1 MNPPL
6 YLFPMRAG
14 FLLTL
19 LLPLSVSSQ
28 ESLVEIE
35 VIGRKVNLL
44 GDALSASEGRVSFQE
59 IRQRPVLR
67 AGDVLET
74 VPGLVATQHSGSG
87 KANQLFLRGFNLD
100 HGTDFATS
108 IDGMPVNLR
117 THGHGQGYT
126 DLNFIIPEMVQE
138 ILYRKGP
145 YYAEVG
151 DFSGAGSANF
161 VTRGNSVDSVVQLG
175 AGEFGYTRALAMAN
189 ARGVGGD
196 LVFALEH
203 QRYDGPWENLE
214 EDVGKTNLQLKQFW
228 QGESGETT
236 LSLMAYRNGWNAA
249 DQIPDRAVQSGLIS
263 KLGSLDPTTGG
274 ESSRYSL
281 SLSSQ
286 SEIASGD
293 LSVNVFAIDYDMD
306 LYSNFTYFTSSEGDQ
321 SKQIDS
327 RRIYG
332 GNITLESEQEW
343 ASQTVINTFGAD
355 VRLDDINEVGLLST
369 SGRRIRDTLR
379 LDRVIESSIG
389 VFWQSELSWTDRLRT
404 VAGVRYD
411 RFWFDVKALDAL
423 VPSTLTDNSG
433 KTDDGITTASL
444 HTAYRLGDSQEL
456 YASLGSGFHSND
468 ARGTVISRDPTTG
481 AEIEPVDELVPTRG
495 AELGWRVY
503 LTDRLNATV
512 ALWQLDIES
521 ELVFVGD
528 AGSTED
534 TGASSERE
542 GLELSAYYQLNNAVG
557 LDFEYAQSKAQFTAP
572 VDGSYDVPGAL
583 DRVISAGVNY
593 QPNDRVFTHL
603 RFRYFGDY
611 PLAGGQRAAGS
622 SMTNLRLGYE
632 VSDSIQLSLDLL
644 NLFDSDDH
652 DVEYFYPSQLIGEPG
667 PVDDHHYHVFEP
679 RALRLY
685 LQFQL

>member
-6 YLFPMRAG
+6 YLLPMRAG

-19 LLPLSVSSQ
+19 LLPLSVSSH

-161 VTRGNSVDSVVQLG
+161 VTRDNSVDSVVQLG

-542 GLELSAYYQLNNAVG
+542 GLELSAYYQLNNAFG

>member
-6 YLFPMRAG
+6 YLLPKRAG

-19 LLPLSVSSQ
+19 LLPLSVSSH

-161 VTRGNSVDSVVQLG
+161 VTRDNSVDSVVQLG

-321 SKQIDS
+321 FKQIDS

>member
-611 PLAGGQRAAGS
+611 PLAGGQRAVGS

>member
-1 MNPPL
+1 
-6 YLFPMRAG
+6 MRAG

-19 LLPLSVSSQ
+19 LLPLSVSSH

-161 VTRGNSVDSVVQLG
+161 VTRDNSVDSVVQLG

-306 LYSNFTYFTSSEGDQ
+306 LYSNVTYFTSSEGDQ
-321 SKQIDS
+321 FKQIDS

>member
-6 YLFPMRAG
+6 YLLPMRAG

-19 LLPLSVSSQ
+19 LLPLSVSSH

-117 THGHGQGYT
+117 SHGHGQGYT

-161 VTRGNSVDSVVQLG
+161 VTRDNSVDSVVQLG

-321 SKQIDS
+321 FKQIDS

-379 LDRVIESSIG
+379 LDRVIESTMSQKIRIKLKSYDYNL
-389 VFWQSELSWTDRLRT
+389 VDKSAEKIVKT
-404 VAGVRYD
+404 V
-411 RFWFDVKALDAL
+411 K
-423 VPSTLTDNSG
+423 
-433 KTDDGITTASL
+433 
-444 HTAYRLGDSQEL
+444 
-456 YASLGSGFHSND
+456 
-468 ARGTVISRDPTTG
+468 TTG
-481 AEIEPVDELVPTRG
+481 AVVTGPIPLPT
-495 AELGWRVY
+495 
-503 LTDRLNATV
+503 NKKIFTV
-512 ALWQLDIES
+512 LRS
-521 ELVFVGD
+521 PHVNKK
-528 AGSTED
+528 S
-534 TGASSERE
+534 RE
-542 GLELSAYYQLNNAVG
+542 
-557 LDFEYAQSKAQFTAP
+557 
-572 VDGSYDVPGAL
+572 
-583 DRVISAGVNY
+583 
-593 QPNDRVFTHL
+593 
-603 RFRYFGDY
+603 
-611 PLAGGQRAAGS
+611 
-622 SMTNLRLGYE
+622 
-632 VSDSIQLSLDLL
+632 
-644 NLFDSDDH
+644 
-652 DVEYFYPSQLIGEPG
+652 
-667 PVDDHHYHVFEP
+667 
-679 RALRLY
+679 
-685 LQFQL
+685 QFQLSSYKRLLDIYSSSSKTIDALMKLELPSGVEVEIKV

>member
-1 MNPPL
+1 
-6 YLFPMRAG
+6 MRAG

-19 LLPLSVSSQ
+19 LLPLSVSSH

-161 VTRGNSVDSVVQLG
+161 VTRDNSVDSVVQLG

>member
-1 MNPPL
+1 M
-6 YLFPMRAG
+6 
-14 FLLTL
+14 
-19 LLPLSVSSQ
+19 
-28 ESLVEIE
+28 EIE

-44 GDALSASEGRVSFQE
+44 GDALSASEGRVSFLE
-59 IRQRPVLR
+59 MRQRPILR
-67 AGDVLET
+67 VGDVLET

-117 THGHGQGYT
+117 SHGHGQGYT

-151 DFSGAGSANF
+151 DFSGAGSAKF
-161 VTRGNSVDSVVQLG
+161 VTRDNAVDSVVQLG

-214 EDVGKTNLQLKQFW
+214 EDVGKTNLQLKHFW

-249 DQIPDRAVQSGLIS
+249 DQIPARAVRSGLLS
-263 KLGSLDPTTGG
+263 KFGSLDTTTGG

-321 SKQIDS
+321 FKQIDR

-379 LDRVIESSIG
+379 LDRVNESSLG
-389 VFWQSELSWTDRLRT
+389 VFWQSELNWTDRLRT

-423 VPSTLTDNSG
+423 VSSTLTGNPA
-433 KTDDGITTASL
+433 KLTT
-444 HTAYRLGDSQEL
+444 E
-456 YASLGSGFHSND
+456 
-468 ARGTVISRDPTTG
+468 
-481 AEIEPVDELVPTRG
+481 
-495 AELGWRVY
+495 
-503 LTDRLNATV
+503 
-512 ALWQLDIES
+512 
-521 ELVFVGD
+521 
-528 AGSTED
+528 
-534 TGASSERE
+534 
-542 GLELSAYYQLNNAVG
+542 
-557 LDFEYAQSKAQFTAP
+557 
-572 VDGSYDVPGAL
+572 
-583 DRVISAGVNY
+583 
-593 QPNDRVFTHL
+593 
-603 RFRYFGDY
+603 
-611 PLAGGQRAAGS
+611 
-622 SMTNLRLGYE
+622 
-632 VSDSIQLSLDLL
+632 
-644 NLFDSDDH
+644 
-652 DVEYFYPSQLIGEPG
+652 
-667 PVDDHHYHVFEP
+667 
-679 RALRLY
+679 
-685 LQFQL
+685 

>member
-161 VTRGNSVDSVVQLG
+161 VTRDNSVDSVVQLG

-603 RFRYFGDY
+603 RFRHFGDY

>member
-6 YLFPMRAG
+6 YLLPMRAG

-19 LLPLSVSSQ
+19 LLPLSVSSH

-161 VTRGNSVDSVVQLG
+161 VTRDNSVDSVVQLG

-306 LYSNFTYFTSSEGDQ
+306 LYSNVTYFTSSEGDQ
-321 SKQIDS
+321 FKQIDS

-343 ASQTVINTFGAD
+343 ASQTVLNTFGAD

-667 PVDDHHYHVFEP
+667 PADDHHYHVFEP

>member
-6 YLFPMRAG
+6 YLLPMRAG

-19 LLPLSVSSQ
+19 LLPLSVSSH

-161 VTRGNSVDSVVQLG
+161 VTRDNSVDSVVQLG

-321 SKQIDS
+321 FKQIDS

>member
-1 MNPPL
+1 
-6 YLFPMRAG
+6 MRAG

-161 VTRGNSVDSVVQLG
+161 VTRDNSVDSVVQLG

-611 PLAGGQRAAGS
+611 PLAGGQRAVGS

>member
-6 YLFPMRAG
+6 YLLPMRAG

-161 VTRGNSVDSVVQLG
+161 VTRDNSVDSVVQLG

>member
-1 MNPPL
+1 
-6 YLFPMRAG
+6 MRAG

-611 PLAGGQRAAGS
+611 PLAGGQRAVGS

>member
-1 MNPPL
+1 L
-6 YLFPMRAG
+6 SLRAG

-19 LLPLSVSSQ
+19 LLPPSVSSQ

-44 GDALSASEGRVSFQE
+44 GDALSASEGRVSFLE
-59 IRQRPVLR
+59 MRQRPILR
-67 AGDVLET
+67 VGDVLET

-117 THGHGQGYT
+117 SHGHGQGYT

-151 DFSGAGSANF
+151 DFSGAGSAKF
-161 VTRGNSVDSVVQLG
+161 VTRDNAVDSVVQLG

-214 EDVGKTNLQLKQFW
+214 EDVGKTNLQLKHFW

-249 DQIPDRAVQSGLIS
+249 DQIPGRAVRSGLLS
-263 KLGSLDPTTGG
+263 KFGSLDTTTGG

-306 LYSNFTYFTSSEGDQ
+306 LYSNVTYFTSSEGDQ
-321 SKQIDS
+321 FKQIDS

-369 SGRRIRDTLR
+369 SGRRIRDTLH
-379 LDRVIESSIG
+379 LDRVNESSLG
-389 VFWQSELSWTDRLRT
+389 VFWQSELNWTDRLRT

-423 VPSTLTDNSG
+423 VSSTLMGNSG

-481 AEIEPVDELVPTRG
+481 AEIDPVDGLVPTRG

-512 ALWQLDIES
+512 ALWQLDIDS

-534 TGASSERE
+534 TGASSERA
-542 GLELSAYYQLNNAVG
+542 GAELSAYYQLSNAVG
-557 LDFEYAQSKAQFTAP
+557 LDFEYAQTKAQFTAP

-593 QPNDRVFTHL
+593 QPNDRFFTHL

>member
-161 VTRGNSVDSVVQLG
+161 VTRDNSVDSVVQLG

-611 PLAGGQRAAGS
+611 PLAGGQRAVGS

>member
-161 VTRGNSVDSVVQLG
+161 VTRDNSVDSVVQLG

-321 SKQIDS
+321 FKQIDS

>member
-1 MNPPL
+1 
-6 YLFPMRAG
+6 MRAG

-19 LLPLSVSSQ
+19 LLPLSVSSH

-161 VTRGNSVDSVVQLG
+161 VTRDNSVDSVVQLG

-321 SKQIDS
+321 FKQIDS

>member
-6 YLFPMRAG
+6 YLLPKRAG

-19 LLPLSVSSQ
+19 LLPLSVSSH

-117 THGHGQGYT
+117 SHGHGQGYT

-161 VTRGNSVDSVVQLG
+161 VTRDNSVDSVVQLG

-321 SKQIDS
+321 FKQIDS

>member
-1 MNPPL
+1 
-6 YLFPMRAG
+6 MRAG

>member
-19 LLPLSVSSQ
+19 LLPLSVSSH

>member
-1 MNPPL
+1 
-6 YLFPMRAG
+6 
-14 FLLTL
+14 
-19 LLPLSVSSQ
+19 
-28 ESLVEIE
+28 VEIE

-161 VTRGNSVDSVVQLG
+161 VTRDNSVDSVVQLG

-321 SKQIDS
+321 FKQIDS

>member
-1 MNPPL
+1 L
-6 YLFPMRAG
+6 SLRAG

-19 LLPLSVSSQ
+19 LLPPSVSSQ

-44 GDALSASEGRVSFQE
+44 GDALSASEGRVSFLE
-59 IRQRPVLR
+59 MRQRPILR
-67 AGDVLET
+67 VGDVLET
-74 VPGLVATQHSGSG
+74 VPGLVVTQHSGSG

-117 THGHGQGYT
+117 SHGHGQGYT

-138 ILYRKGP
+138 ILYRKGS

-151 DFSGAGSANF
+151 DFSGAGSAKF
-161 VTRGNSVDSVVQLG
+161 VTRDNAVDSVVQLG

-214 EDVGKTNLQLKQFW
+214 EDVGKTNLQLKHFW

-249 DQIPDRAVQSGLIS
+249 DQIPGRAVRSGLLS
-263 KLGSLDPTTGG
+263 KFGSLDTTTGG

-321 SKQIDS
+321 FKQIDS

-379 LDRVIESSIG
+379 LDRVNEGSLG
-389 VFWQSELSWTDRLRT
+389 VFWQSELNWTDRLRT

-423 VPSTLTDNSG
+423 VSSTLTGNSG

-481 AEIEPVDELVPTRG
+481 AEIDPVDGLVPTRG

-512 ALWQLDIES
+512 ALWQLDIDS

-528 AGSTED
+528 TGSTED
-534 TGASSERE
+534 TGASSERA
-542 GLELSAYYQLNNAVG
+542 GAELSAYYQLSNAVG
-557 LDFEYAQSKAQFTAP
+557 LDFEYAQTKAQFTAP

-593 QPNDRVFTHL
+593 QPNDRFFTHL
-603 RFRYFGDY
+603 RFRHFGDY

-632 VSDSIQLSLDLL
+632 VSDSFQLSLDLL

>member
-6 YLFPMRAG
+6 YLLPMRAG

-19 LLPLSVSSQ
+19 LLPLSVSSH

-161 VTRGNSVDSVVQLG
+161 VTRDNSVDSVVQLG

>member
-321 SKQIDS
+321 FKQIDS

-611 PLAGGQRAAGS
+611 PLAGGQRAVGS

>member
-1 MNPPL
+1 
-6 YLFPMRAG
+6 MRAG

-19 LLPLSVSSQ
+19 LLPLSVSSH

-161 VTRGNSVDSVVQLG
+161 VTRDNSVDSVVQLG

-249 DQIPDRAVQSGLIS
+249 DQIPDRAVKSGLIS

>member
-6 YLFPMRAG
+6 YLLPMRAG

-19 LLPLSVSSQ
+19 LLPLSVSSH

-161 VTRGNSVDSVVQLG
+161 VTRDNSVDSVVQLG

-306 LYSNFTYFTSSEGDQ
+306 LYSNVTYFTSSEGDQ
-321 SKQIDS
+321 FKQIDS

>member
-1 MNPPL
+1 
-6 YLFPMRAG
+6 MRAG

-19 LLPLSVSSQ
+19 LLPLSVSSH

-161 VTRGNSVDSVVQLG
+161 VTRDNSVDSVVQLG

-306 LYSNFTYFTSSEGDQ
+306 LYSNLTYFTSSEGDQ
-321 SKQIDS
+321 FKQIDS